1 RDRPVSQ
8 AGPETGV
15 PSFPGNELPVDFGA
29 AGGKQFAH
37 RGRKELFVLAGIDL
51 EKDPATRLELSIK
64 QIVEEKIPLIR
75 SPGDGFV
82 GVAMKC
88 GRESRDQI
96 ELSSEIRQRLK
107 PLFPP
112 YFPPDSKEIEELGAN
127 RVVLHVEADS
137 GVTELF
143 GDEQKKTRTAA
154 KVENFLGS
162 RPIQLQSPD
171 ARKIST

>member
-1 RDRPVSQ
+1 ENAFAGLGINERGVSVNQ
-8 AGPETGV
+8 M
-15 PSFPGNELPVDFGA
+15 NLP
-29 AGGKQFAH
+29 
-37 RGRKELFVLAGIDL
+37 
-51 EKDPATRLELSIK
+51 PN
-64 QIVEEKIPLIR
+64 
-75 SPGDGFV
+75 
-82 GVAMKC
+82 
-88 GRESRDQI
+88 SRDGHNPF
-96 ELSSEIRQRLK
+96 S
-107 PLFPP
+107 PP

-143 GDEQKKTRTAA
+143 GDEQKKTRAAA